1 MLFNSYIF
9 VLLFLPCALGS
20 YYLLNHFHRYTS
32 AKAILVLMSLW
43 FYAYFNVSY
52 LKIILLSVLLNFAL
66 SKLILHFRQKS
77 RMGCSKGTLAVGI
90 LANLALIFHYKYF
103 NFFMEN
109 LSAFLHI
116 DFSFRN
122 ILMPL
127 GISFFTFQQISYL
140 VDSYREE
147 TREYRFIDYCLFVTF
162 FPQLIAGPIVMHDE
176 MIPQFQDQKRKSF
189 DQESFAVGLYCFAVG
204 MAKKVLLADVLG
216 GAVDWGFSNVSVLTA
231 ADTAIVA
238 LLYTFQ
244 LYFDFSGYC
253 DMAYGIAKM
262 FRIDLPFNFDSP
274 YKSLSISDFWN
285 RWHMTL
291 GRFLRKYVYFP
302 MGGSRKGEIRTWLNL
317 FVVFLVS
324 GIWHGANWTY
334 ILWGAAHGGARVL
347 HRIFKKPWEC
357 LPKGIRW
364 LVNFAFISFAWMLF
378 RAESITDFG
387 IMAGRLVKGSW
398 NSINPEIL
406 NKFDILEFTY
416 VEEHAAVLGRLAES
430 VPWLHLGIMLALAGG
445 LALIPKNCCRK
456 SETLAL
462 TPVNAVCCTVL
473 LVWSVISFAGV
484 STFLYFNF

>member
-90 LANLALIFHYKYF
+90 LANLILIFHYKYF

>member
-52 LKIILLSVLLNFAL
+52 LKIILLSVVLNFAL
-66 SKLILHFRQKS
+66 SKLILHFRQKC
-77 RMGCSKGTLAVGI
+77 RPACSKGTLAVGI

-430 VPWLHLGIMLALAGG
+430 IPWLHLGIMLALAGG

-456 SETLAL
+456 SEALVL

>member
-52 LKIILLSVLLNFAL
+52 LKIILLSVVLNFAL
-66 SKLILHFRQKS
+66 SKLILHFRQKC
-77 RMGCSKGTLAVGI
+77 RPACSKGTLAVGI

-334 ILWGAAHGGARVL
+334 ILWGAVHGVARVL

-430 VPWLHLGIMLALAGG
+430 VPWLHLGITLALAGG

>member
-90 LANLALIFHYKYF
+90 LANLTLIFHYKYF

>member
-52 LKIILLSVLLNFAL
+52 LKIILLSVVLNFAL

>member
-52 LKIILLSVLLNFAL
+52 LKIILLSVVLNFAL
-66 SKLILHFRQKS
+66 SKLILHFRQKC
-77 RMGCSKGTLAVGI
+77 RPACSKGTLAVGI

-324 GIWHGANWTY
+324 GIWHGADWTY

-416 VEEHAAVLGRLAES
+416 VEEHVAALGRLAES

>member
-90 LANLALIFHYKYF
+90 LANLTLIFHYKYF

-262 FRIDLPFNFDSP
+262 FRIDLPLILIRLINP
-274 YKSLSISDFWN
+274 CQ
-285 RWHMTL
+285 
-291 GRFLRKYVYFP
+291 FL
-302 MGGSRKGEIRTWLNL
+302 T
-317 FVVFLVS
+317 S
-324 GIWHGANWTY
+324 GIA
-334 ILWGAAHGGARVL
+334 
-347 HRIFKKPWEC
+347 
-357 LPKGIRW
+357 GI
-364 LVNFAFISFAWMLF
+364 
-378 RAESITDFG
+378 
-387 IMAGRLVKGSW
+387 
-398 NSINPEIL
+398 
-406 NKFDILEFTY
+406 
-416 VEEHAAVLGRLAES
+416 
-430 VPWLHLGIMLALAGG
+430 
-445 LALIPKNCCRK
+445 
-456 SETLAL
+456 
-462 TPVNAVCCTVL
+462 
-473 LVWSVISFAGV
+473 
-484 STFLYFNF
+484 

>member
-52 LKIILLSVLLNFAL
+52 LKIILLSVVLNFAL
-66 SKLILHFRQKS
+66 SKLILHFRQK
-77 RMGCSKGTLAVGI
+77 RRPACSKGTLAVGI

-324 GIWHGANWTY
+324 GIWHGADWTY
-334 ILWGAAHGGARVL
+334 ILWGAAHGVARVL

>member
-9 VLLFLPCALGS
+9 VLLFLPCALSS

-52 LKIILLSVLLNFAL
+52 LKIILLSVVLNFAL

>member
-52 LKIILLSVLLNFAL
+52 LKIILLSVVLNFAL
-66 SKLILHFRQKS
+66 SKLILHFRQKC
-77 RMGCSKGTLAVGI
+77 RPACSKGTLAVGI

>member
-52 LKIILLSVLLNFAL
+52 LKIILLSVVLNFAL

-238 LLYTFQ
+238 LLYTLQ

>member
-1 MLFNSYIF
+1 
-9 VLLFLPCALGS
+9 
-20 YYLLNHFHRYTS
+20 
-32 AKAILVLMSLW
+32 MSLW

-52 LKIILLSVLLNFAL
+52 LKIILLSVVLNFAL
-66 SKLILHFRQKS
+66 SKLILHFRQK
-77 RMGCSKGTLAVGI
+77 RRPACSKGTLAVGI

-162 FPQLIAGPIVMHDE
+162 FPQLLAGPIVMHDE

-324 GIWHGANWTY
+324 GIWHGADWTY
-334 ILWGAAHGGARVL
+334 ILWGAAHGVARVL

-462 TPVNAVCCTVL
+462 TSVNAVCCTVL

>member
-52 LKIILLSVLLNFAL
+52 LKIILLSVVLNFAL
-66 SKLILHFRQKS
+66 SKLILHFRQKC
-77 RMGCSKGTLAVGI
+77 RPACSKGTLAVGI

-334 ILWGAAHGGARVL
+334 ILWGAVHGVARVL